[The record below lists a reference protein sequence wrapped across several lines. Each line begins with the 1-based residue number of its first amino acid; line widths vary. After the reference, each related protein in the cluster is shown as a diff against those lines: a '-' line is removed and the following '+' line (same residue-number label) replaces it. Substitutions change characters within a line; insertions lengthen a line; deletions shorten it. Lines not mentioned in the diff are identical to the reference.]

1 MVAVQFFKDLT
12 RPTVTPPP
20 AAAGVRVRRTLY
32 SVKFA
37 NICKYCIIYQI
48 RGCAARPGRAPNFQL
63 SSAVGGMSPE
73 PWAMRLRF
81 FQIFLE

>member
-32 SVKFA
+32 SVKFDMRILLYHLP
-37 NICKYCIIYQI
+37 NQGVC
-48 RGCAARPGRAPNFQL
+48 GPPGACSEFPTQQRRWGHVP
-63 SSAVGGMSPE
+63 
-73 PWAMRLRF
+73 
-81 FQIFLE
+81 